1 MEQKLKLL
9 EYSAAQSEQMK
20 YKMEIEQ
27 KLKYL
32 QTCKYNLEKTE
43 RLSKGKL
50 VKNTLEMRFKES
62 ATKIKYD
69 HLIKKEI
76 AIK

>member
-1 MEQKLKLL
+1 
-9 EYSAAQSEQMK
+9 
-20 YKMEIEQ
+20 MEIEQ

-32 QTCKYNLEKTE
+32 QTCKNNLEKTE
-43 RLSKGKL
+43 RLSKGKF
-50 VKNTLEMRFKES
+50 VKNTLEMRFRES

-76 AIK
+76 AIKQTQDAV

>member
-1 MEQKLKLL
+1 
-9 EYSAAQSEQMK
+9 
-20 YKMEIEQ
+20 MEIEQ

-32 QTCKYNLEKTE
+32 QTCKNNLEKTE
-43 RLSKGKL
+43 RLSKGKF
-50 VKNTLEMRFKES
+50 VKNTLEMRFRES

>member
-1 MEQKLKLL
+1 
-9 EYSAAQSEQMK
+9 
-20 YKMEIEQ
+20 MEIEQ

-32 QTCKYNLEKTE
+32 QTCKNNLEKTE

-50 VKNTLEMRFKES
+50 VKNTLEMRFRES